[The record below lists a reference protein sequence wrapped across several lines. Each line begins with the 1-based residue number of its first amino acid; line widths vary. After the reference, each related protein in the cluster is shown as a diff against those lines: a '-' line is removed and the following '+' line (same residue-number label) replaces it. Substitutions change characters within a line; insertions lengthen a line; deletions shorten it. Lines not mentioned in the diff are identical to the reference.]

1 MKVFQI
7 IFLIS
12 QILLLFVSKIY
23 SDDIPSVPKDIY
35 AFDTPNDNG
44 SSITLTWSV
53 AEDDGNNEND
63 VVEYIILRGN
73 QIKDMRVVGS
83 IPAGSTKYEDT
94 KLSRKKEY
102 YYIIRV
108 KDRSGNFADSAVIG
122 PISPIAQWFNNEL
135 LPTAIGIII
144 FSGILIFYIY
154 SIKRGGQIFIRRI
167 PGLDAIDEAIGRATE
182 MGKSILYV
190 SGTGSM
196 RNMATIAGI
205 NILSSIARKA
215 AENDSPLII
224 PCSDPVV
231 MNIEREV
238 VKNAHL
244 DAGRPD
250 NYRQDNIFF
259 ITEEQF
265 AYAAAVDGIIMRE
278 KPATIFYMG
287 LFQAE
292 SLIFGEVGNATG
304 AIQIAGTDS
313 ITQIPFFIT
322 SCDYT
327 IIGEELYAASAYVSR
342 EPLLLGSLK
351 GQDIGKLLIIALII
365 LSAIMQIIG
374 FHWFVNIFRI

>member
-1 MKVFQI
+1 MKVFKI
-7 IFLIS
+7 MFIIS
-12 QILLLFVSKIY
+12 QVLFIGKIY
-23 SDDIPSVPKDIY
+23 PSDLPPFPKDIY
-35 AFDTPNDNG
+35 AYDTPNDSG
-44 SSITLTWSV
+44 SSITLTWSSSQ
-53 AEDDGNNEND
+53 DGGGNENGI
-63 VVEYIILRGN
+63 VEYIILRGES
-73 QIKDMRVVGS
+73 IKNMKVVGNV
-83 IPAGSTKYEDT
+83 PAGSTKYEDT
-94 KLSRKKEY
+94 KLSRKNKY
-102 YYIIRV
+102 YYMVRV
-108 KDRSGNFADSAVIG
+108 KDKTGNFMDSSIIG
-122 PISPIAQWFNNEL
+122 PISPVAQWFNSSQT
-135 LPTAIGIII
+135 PTAIGIII
-144 FSGILIFYIY
+144 FSIILIFFIY
-154 SIKRGGQIFIRRI
+154 FARHGKQIFIRRI

-196 RNMATIAGI
+196 RNVATIASI

-215 AENDSPLII
+215 AENDTPIII

-231 MNIEREV
+231 MNIGREV

-244 DAGRPD
+244 NAGRPD

-278 KPATIFYMG
+278 RPAAIFYMG

-292 SLIFGEVGNATG
+292 SLIFGEVGNSIG

-313 ITQIPFFIT
+313 TTQIPFFIT

-327 IIGEELYAASAYVSR
+327 LMGEELYAASAYLSR

-351 GQDIGKLLIIALII
+351 GQDMGKLLVIALII
-365 LSAIMQIIG
+365 IGALMQIIG
-374 FHWFVNIFRI
+374 FYWFINVFHI